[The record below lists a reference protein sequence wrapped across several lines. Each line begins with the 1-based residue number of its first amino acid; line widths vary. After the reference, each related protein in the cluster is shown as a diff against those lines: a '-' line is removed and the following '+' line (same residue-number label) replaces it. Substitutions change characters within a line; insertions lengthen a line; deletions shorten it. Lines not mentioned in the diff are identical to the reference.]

1 MTGLRA
7 GGNAT
12 GANTSPA
19 TASPAGMSSLPAA
32 AFAVLVAATIGAFFI
47 TQHLKVSTPLLAGT
61 PAPFPAA
68 INPIDGVTCYQP
80 ATHRYV
86 DHRIMGISF
95 YLLNRSDTV
104 DVYVVDSTG
113 KLVATLA
120 RGRHMQGGSH
130 PVRSF
135 FTWNGRESGGAVAPD
150 GRYYVRVRLSGQRRT
165 VTISNTSG
173 PEPVTVK
180 TAPPRPVVTSVTP
193 RFVSRGRLTPVTVA
207 FTGNEKLA
215 VTVIVYRIGRRV
227 YRIGDR
233 AYQVGHRAQRIGG
246 RVHAGGLAHRT
257 GGPVRLTK
265 VKSFLTAGTPERAG
279 WDGLIRERPAPAG
292 SYLIGVQATDAAC
305 NTGSFPTDPHP
316 PLQTVSQAIVT
327 VRP

>member
-1 MTGLRA
+1 MTGLPA
-7 GGNAT
+7 SGNAT
-12 GANTSPA
+12 GVNTSPA
-19 TASPAGMSSLPAA
+19 TADPAGVSKLPVV
-32 AFAVLVAATIGAFFI
+32 AFAVLVAATVGAFFI

-68 INPIDGVTCYQP
+68 INPVDGVTCYQP

-120 RGRHMQGGSH
+120 RGRYMQGGSH
-130 PVRSF
+130 PVRSY

-150 GRYYVRVRLSGQRRT
+150 GRYYLKVRLSGQRRT

-193 RFVSRGRLTPVTVA
+193 RVVSRGHLTPVTVA
-207 FTGNEKLA
+207 FAGNEKLA
-215 VTVIVYRIGRRV
+215 VTVIVYRIGRR
-227 YRIGDR
+227 
-233 AYQVGHRAQRIGG
+233 
-246 RVHAGGLAHRT
+246 L
-257 GGPVRLTK
+257 RLTE
-265 VKSFLTAGTPERAG
+265 VKSFLTAGTPSRAG
-279 WDGLIRERPAPAG
+279 WDGMIRERPAPTG
-292 SYLIGVQATDAAC
+292 RYLIGLQATDAAC
-305 NTGSFPTDPHP
+305 NTGSFPTDPQP
-316 PLQTVSQAIVT
+316 PLQTVSQAIVA